1 MDELMKGVKLGKAL
15 SKDEKKSDTIKI
27 LAIAIAL
34 ISALVT
40 ISGIAYAIYLKK
52 TDDYYDDFED
62 DFDDLFDEDDEE
74 SDEEDDIF
82 AE

>member
-34 ISALVT
+34 LSALVAV
-40 ISGIAYAIYLKK
+40 SGIAYAIYLKK

-62 DFDDLFDEDDEE
+62 DFDDLFDEDDDE
-74 SDEEDDIF
+74 SDGEEDIF